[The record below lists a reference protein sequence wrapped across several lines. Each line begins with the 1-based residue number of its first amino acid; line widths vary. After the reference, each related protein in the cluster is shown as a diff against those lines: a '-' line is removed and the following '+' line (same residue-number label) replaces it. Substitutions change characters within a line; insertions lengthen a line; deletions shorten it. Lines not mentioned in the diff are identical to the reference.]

1 MADPGPSHHHPLPAP
16 RPEASPRRTKSD
28 LRVYFS
34 FNVAQ
39 GVPQPFTPAGVQAF
53 RLIAS
58 GMTAALGAGPADPAA
73 GPALLQEAAGR
84 LFFDITGAL
93 RSPLGRRVVLT
104 FLDRAEARS
113 AVLLR
118 GVLDDPRLVPRPARR
133 SGAPGAGLGPA
144 GARRGPHP
152 VPRGARRAR
161 S

>member
-1 MADPGPSHHHPLPAP
+1 M
-16 RPEASPRRTKSD
+16 
-28 LRVYFS
+28 
-34 FNVAQ
+34 AQ

-58 GMTAALGAGPADPAA
+58 GVTAALGAGPADPAA

-118 GVLDDPRLVPRPARR
+118 GVLDDPRLSPPPGPLAALLP
-133 SGAPGAGLGPA
+133 GAPGAGLGPA
-144 GARRGPHP
+144 GPRRGPHP
-152 VPRGARRAR
+152 VPRGARRGR

>member
-1 MADPGPSHHHPLPAP
+1 MELARLGARVEARFGAPQDVEFAFDHQGRLWLTQARPITTLFPLPA
-16 RPEASPRRTKSD
+16 RASQADEDD

-58 GMTAALGAGPADPAA
+58 GVTAALGTGPADPAA

-93 RSPLGRRVVLT
+93 RSPWG
-104 FLDRAEARS
+104 
-113 AVLLR
+113 
-118 GVLDDPRLVPRPARR
+118 G
-133 SGAPGAGLGPA
+133 GWC
-144 GARRGPHP
+144 
-152 VPRGARRAR
+152 
-161 S
+161 